1 MIVKRRQLTSVF
13 EISGSVIGIFYTFLI
28 ASNTGY
34 ELASFTMLLL
44 SACLF
49 AGWAIRLN
57 PFGPIVDGIRAVVLR
72 LGELEMFAL
81 NRELLALPL
90 ANLLQQ
96 PRKPLDVLFVHHSPM

>member
-13 EISGSVIGIFYTFLI
+13 EIGGSTLGIFYAFLI

-49 AGWAIRLN
+49 AGWAIIDHRWSFL
-57 PFGPIVDGIRAVVLR
+57 
-72 LGELEMFAL
+72 
-81 NRELLALPL
+81 
-90 ANLLQQ
+90 LLQ
-96 PRKPLDVLFVHHSPM
+96 LFYAATAMIGLVRFA